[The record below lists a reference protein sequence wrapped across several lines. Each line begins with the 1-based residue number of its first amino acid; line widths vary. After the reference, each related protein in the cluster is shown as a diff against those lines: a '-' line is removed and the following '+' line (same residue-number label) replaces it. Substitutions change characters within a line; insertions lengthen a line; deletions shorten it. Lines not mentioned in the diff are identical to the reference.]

1 MRDSARREAGTP
13 PTTDGPERITHHTR
27 MTDPAPN
34 EAAKPNPALAPFEA
48 LVGAWTVVATHPE
61 MPGTT
66 FHGRATFRW
75 LEQGAFLV
83 MHWAFDE
90 PGVPSSIAVFA
101 TDDVLSECY
110 VLYFDERGVSRKY
123 DVALRDGVWTWKR
136 DAPGFDQRFSGRLS
150 DDGAR
155 IEGNWEVRRDGVTWA
170 NDLDMTYTRA

>member
-1 MRDSARREAGTP
+1 MYTSNEPVVNRHVD
-13 PTTDGPERITHHTR
+13 R
-27 MTDPAPN
+27 MTDETTN

-90 PGVPSSIAVFA
+90 PGVPSCIAVFG
-101 TDDVLSECY
+101 TDDVLGGCY
-110 VLYFDERGVSRKY
+110 MLYFDERGVSRKY

-136 DAPGFDQRFSGRLS
+136 DAPGFDQRFTGRFS
-150 DDGAR
+150 DDGATIDGR
-155 IEGNWEVRRDGVTWA
+155 SELRRDGVTWA
-170 NDLDMTYTRA
+170 DDLAVKFTRG